1 MCAQIASYY
10 RLAVQQN
17 TNDIPSIIRAINAI
31 PLHLGANDENA
42 ATNHRYCPRCQDS
55 WCLYQAAIFNNRTPP
70 NHPNYL
76 SQTAVGLIFSTFDD
90 FKYNKEEFID
100 KISGGMTSNH
110 NEATH
115 SILFQM
121 VRKTETVGMDT
132 MMLRAA
138 LAVIRYNDGFSG
150 VKRVL
155 EMLGVSVGVH
165 MSERFVQLDNRR
177 ILSSGGI
184 EASENIVKVILLEN
198 SLLLNP
204 IFERPTEEATN

>member
-1 MCAQIASYY
+1 M
-10 RLAVQQN
+10 RL
-17 TNDIPSIIRAINAI
+17 
-31 PLHLGANDENA
+31 G
-42 ATNHRYCPRCQDS
+42 
-55 WCLYQAAIFNNRTPP
+55 
-70 NHPNYL
+70 
-76 SQTAVGLIFSTFDD
+76 
-90 FKYNKEEFID
+90 
-100 KISGGMTSNH
+100 
-110 NEATH
+110 
-115 SILFQM
+115 
-121 VRKTETVGMDT
+121 
-132 MMLRAA
+132 AA